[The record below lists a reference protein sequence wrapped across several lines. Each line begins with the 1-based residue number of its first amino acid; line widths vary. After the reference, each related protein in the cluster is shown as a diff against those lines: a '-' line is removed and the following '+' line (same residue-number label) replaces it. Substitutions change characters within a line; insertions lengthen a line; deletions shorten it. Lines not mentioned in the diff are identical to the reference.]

1 MTQSRS
7 RIRISKLMNELA
19 RFGLSATDWRLETWE
34 DRGDSIKL
42 RHRDDPDFKLKGDL
56 IPDANGSWRL
66 GTLRLVSL

>member
-1 MTQSRS
+1 MNQTRS
-7 RIRISKLMNELA
+7 RIRIPKLMNELA
-19 RFGLSATDWRLETWE
+19 RFGLSSNEWRLENWE
-34 DRGDSIKL
+34 ESEAAIKL